1 MPKVSR
7 RPSTAAVVGELIVL
21 EDEADHSQVLIAPQR
36 GALVTSFS
44 VAGRE
49 LLYLDDST
57 LNDASQNVRGG
68 IPVLFPSPGKLTNDA
83 WERAGHAGTMKQHGF
98 ARTLPWNVM
107 STSDAAASVTL
118 ELASNAETLA
128 QYPWSFHATL
138 ELALSGA
145 TLRITARI
153 GNAGSSVM
161 PFALGYHPYFAV
173 HDKVRARI
181 PTRARRAFDNV
192 QKRTAPFTGF
202 DFTSSE
208 LDLHLLDHGASSSAL
223 LLADGTRLDV
233 RGSPEFQRWIVW
245 TVAGKDYICLEP
257 WTALGNALNTGED
270 LLEIEPGDSRELWV
284 EFSFAH
290 VL

>member
-1 MPKVSR
+1 M
-7 RPSTAAVVGELIVL
+7 T
-21 EDEADHSQVLIAPQR
+21 IAPRR

-44 VAGRE
+44 VGERE

-57 LNDASQNVRGG
+57 LVDPTKNVRGG
-68 IPVLFPSPGKLTNDA
+68 IPVLFPSPGKLANDTWA
-83 WERAGHAGTMKQHGF
+83 RAGQAGKMQQHGF
-98 ARTLPWNVM
+98 ARNLPWNVV
-107 STSDAAASVTL
+107 STSETAAHVLL

-128 QYPWSFHATL
+128 AYPWPFHATL
-138 ELALSGA
+138 GFELSGA

-153 GNAGSSVM
+153 RNEGTSVM

-173 HDKVRARI
+173 HDKARARI
-181 PTRARRAFDNV
+181 PTRASSVYDNV
-192 QKRTAPFTGF
+192 EKRVVPFTGF
-202 DFTSSE
+202 DFTSAE
-208 LDLHLLDHGASSSAL
+208 LDLHLLDHGAPSCTL

-233 RGSPEFQRWIVW
+233 RCSPEFQRWIVW

-257 WTALGNALNTGED
+257 WTAFANALNSGED
-270 LLEIEPGDSRELWV
+270 LLEVEPGQSRTLWV